1 MLQRLRLITGLI
13 NFTYVGTHLLN
24 HAVGLHSIE
33 AAEAGALI
41 FMGFWRQ
48 PLITAVLYSSLL
60 THLGLVLWALYQ
72 RRHLRIPRWEVTR
85 IILGLCIPALLI
97 NHVFANRITYELTG
111 VYDTYTRV
119 VTALWVVN
127 PLAGVGQLTLLVIAW
142 THGCLGIHYWL
153 RTKRWHARWVPAL
166 RVAGLL
172 TPTLA
177 IVGYV
182 EMGLAVQAR
191 AADSTWLAQAYAP
204 LPPGADATLDLWR
217 YTTHGVYLAL
227 IGLVFLARWVRA
239 GIERKRKGALQLT
252 YPNGRQVT
260 IIPGTSVL
268 EASQANGIPHA
279 SLCGGRGRCSTCRTR
294 IGAGLEELPAPSTDE
309 ARVLRRVGAPANVRL
324 ACQLRPTGSL
334 EVFPLLPT
342 ATNIVDSLRSLSQS
356 HGQEQEIAILF
367 SDLRSFTKFSENRLP
382 YDIVFVLNQ
391 YFAAVGSAIER
402 SGGYLD
408 KFIGDGT
415 MALFGLAGDPALG
428 CRQALQAASRM
439 AVALDEVNLLLNY
452 ELREPLRM
460 GIGIHVGP
468 VIIGEMGHG
477 RARSLTAIGDPVNT
491 ASRLEPLNKE
501 YGSQVVVSAEV
512 AARAGL
518 DLTRFRREAIAVR
531 GREALMEIFVID
543 DAAELEP
550 VLQRMPSARMS
561 SAAR

>member
-1 MLQRLRLITGLI
+1 
-13 NFTYVGTHLLN
+13 
-24 HAVGLHSIE
+24 
-33 AAEAGALI
+33 
-41 FMGFWRQ
+41 
-48 PLITAVLYSSLL
+48 
-60 THLGLVLWALYQ
+60 
-72 RRHLRIPRWEVTR
+72 
-85 IILGLCIPALLI
+85 
-97 NHVFANRITYELTG
+97 
-111 VYDTYTRV
+111 V
-119 VTALWVVN
+119 VTTLWVIN

-142 THGCLGIHYWL
+142 LHGCLGIHYWL
-153 RTKRWHARWVPAL
+153 RTKPWHERWVPAL

-191 AADSTWLAQAYAP
+191 SADSAWLAQAYAP
-204 LPPGADATLDLWR
+204 LPPGADVVLDLWR
-217 YTTHGVYLAL
+217 YTTHGIYLGL
-227 IGLVFLARWVRA
+227 IGLVFVARWLRA
-239 GIERKRKGALQLT
+239 GVERRRKGALRLT

-260 IIPGTSVL
+260 IVPGTSVL
-268 EASQANGIPHA
+268 EASQMSGIPHA

-294 IGAGLEELPAPSTDE
+294 IGAGLEDLPAPSAE
-309 ARVLRRVGAPANVRL
+309 ESKVLRRVNAPANVRL
-324 ACQLRPTGSL
+324 ACQLRPVSSL
-334 EVFPLLPT
+334 EVFPLLP
-342 ATNIVDSLRSLSQS
+342 AAGNIVDSLRSLSQS

-367 SDLRSFTKFSENRLP
+367 SDLHSFTKFSENRLP

-391 YFAAVGSAIER
+391 YFAAVGAAIER

-428 CRQALQAASRM
+428 CRQALAASARM
-439 AVALDEVNLLLNY
+439 AAALDEVNLLLNY

-477 RARSLTAIGDPVNT
+477 RARSLTAIGDPANT

-512 AARAGL
+512 AERAGV
-518 DLTRFRREAIAVR
+518 DLSGFRREAIAVR
-531 GREALMEIFVID
+531 GREAPMEIFVIEQ
-543 DAAELEP
+543 AVELESMLESLP
-550 VLQRMPSARMS
+550 GRDPSAVR
-561 SAAR
+561 